1 MRFSAI
7 VAGLIATV
15 CTRVLAAPAFPPVG
29 VGVLP
34 SQPTTAEDVTRDMTN
49 LETSLGNFNK
59 AVQDATAGGT
69 AIDGALSGAIEY
81 QAITQTARLNTQNI
95 LALFTPDDS
104 AAVVDKLKTLSSD
117 LQDTKTL
124 LANAKAGG
132 LLDSYQGTV
141 IELYL
146 ELVSSD
152 TAGYVNTLLPYIDAT
167 VKDAATADADA
178 INDSLGGIGNILAT
192 K

>member
-7 VAGLIATV
+7 VAGLIATA
-15 CTRVLAAPAFPPVG
+15 CTRVLAAPAFLPVG

-49 LETSLGNFNK
+49 LDTSLENFNK

-124 LANAKAGG
+124 LANAKAAG

-167 VKDAATADADA
+167 VKDAATAAAAA
-178 INDSLGGIGNILAT
+178 INNSLGGIGNISAS

>member
-7 VAGLIATV
+7 VAGLIATA
-15 CTRVLAAPAFPPVG
+15 CTTVLAAPAFLPVG

-49 LETSLGNFNK
+49 LDTSLGNFNK

-69 AIDGALSGAIEY
+69 ATDGALSGAIEY
-81 QAITQTARLNTQNI
+81 QAITQTARLNSQNI
-95 LALFTPDDS
+95 LGPFTPDDS

-124 LANAKAGG
+124 LANAKAAG

-167 VKDAATADADA
+167 VKDAATAAAAA
-178 INDSLGGIGNILAT
+178 INNSLGGIGNISAS